1 MPQRF
6 RRRAPGPPKRAFR
19 NTGVAPRLGSSGA
32 TCRIQPQSLSI
43 VSRIGETA
51 TLRKGTL
58 LQLIDK
64 PRGDVKDRTLA
75 DQGRSRIEWAAS
87 FMPVLAQIRDRF
99 AKEKPLTGVR
109 IGACLHVTTETAN
122 LMLALKAGGAEI
134 ELCASNPLSTQDDVA
149 AALSEHFEVPTHAI
163 KGEDN
168 ATYYKHIESVIA
180 TKPHMTMDDGCD
192 LVTTIY
198 TKHNHLLKDMI
209 GGCEETTTGVIR
221 LHAMEKDGVLPFPV
235 IAVNDALTKH
245 MFDNRYGT
253 GQSTIDGIIR
263 ATNVL
268 IAGHTCVVVGYGW
281 CGRGVASRAKG
292 LGAHVVVTE
301 IDPRKA
307 LEAAMDGFAVMSI
320 AEAAKVGD
328 IFVTLTGN
336 YHVIG
341 MQHFEAMKDGAI
353 VCNSGHFNDELDLE
367 SLAKAA
373 LSKTKPRDFVD
384 AYKLPSGRTVRVL
397 AEGRLINLA
406 AAEGHPAAVM
416 DMSFANQ
423 GMAAAYLAQNYKTL
437 EKKVYSVPD
446 EIDQE
451 VALLK
456 LAAMKITIDTPTPE
470 QVKYMASWS
479 EGT

>member
-1 MPQRF
+1 
-6 RRRAPGPPKRAFR
+6 
-19 NTGVAPRLGSSGA
+19 
-32 TCRIQPQSLSI
+32 
-43 VSRIGETA
+43 
-51 TLRKGTL
+51 

-64 PRGDVKDRTLA
+64 QLGDVKDRSLA

-87 FMPVLAQIRDRF
+87 FMPVLAQIKERF
-99 AKEKPLTGVR
+99 AR
-109 IGACLHVTTETAN
+109 VTTETAN
-122 LMLALKAGGAEI
+122 LMLALQAGGAEI

-149 AALSEHFEVPTHAI
+149 AALSEHYKISTNAI

-168 ATYYKHIESVIA
+168 ATYYKHIEAVVA

-198 TKHNHLLKDMI
+198 TKHNHLLADMI

-253 GQSTIDGIIR
+253 GQSTLDGVIR

-268 IAGHTCVVVGYGW
+268 IAGATVVVVGYGW

-307 LEAAMDGFAVMSI
+307 LEAAMDGFQVMPI
-320 AEAAKVGD
+320 ADAAKVGD
-328 IFVTLTGN
+328 VFITVTGN
-336 YHVIG
+336 YHVIAG
-341 MQHFEAMKDGAI
+341 PHFEQMKDGAI
-353 VCNSGHFNDELDLE
+353 VCNSGHFNDELDLDALE
-367 SLAKAA
+367 AMTVSKAQ
-373 LSKTKPRDFVD
+373 PRTFVD
-384 AYKLPSGRTVRVL
+384 AYTLKNGKTVRVL
-397 AEGRLINLA
+397 GEGRLINLA

-423 GMAAAYLAQNYKTL
+423 AMAAGYLAQNYKSL

-446 EIDQE
+446 SIDEE
-451 VALLK
+451 VAELK
-456 LAAMKITIDTPTPE
+456 LAAMKIAIDTPTPE